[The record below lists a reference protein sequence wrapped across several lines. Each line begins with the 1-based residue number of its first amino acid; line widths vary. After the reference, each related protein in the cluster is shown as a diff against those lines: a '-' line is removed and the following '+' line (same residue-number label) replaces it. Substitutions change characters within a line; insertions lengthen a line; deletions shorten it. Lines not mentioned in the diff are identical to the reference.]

1 MPSSKPVTT
10 SHNNPAEAAQ
20 KVQKGI
26 VDFAAMLSTALQA
39 TQGKLHIV
47 EPKKSD
53 VSESDAA
60 PNTKTP

>member
-10 SHNNPAEAAQ
+10 SHNPAEAAQ

-53 VSESDAA
+53 VPESDAA
-60 PNTKTP
+60 PKTKTP